1 MPPKAKF
8 TREEIIQAALQIVRS
23 QGFSALTA
31 RALGEQ
37 LGSSPRPIFTIFEN
51 KEEVQQDVIAAAKSV
66 YKEYIDKGLS
76 EAIPFKG
83 VGKQYISFSMQ
94 EPKLFQLLFMHEQV
108 NIPDIQGVL
117 PMIDESYQRIVQSIQ
132 ESYHLDEVLS
142 IKLYQHLWIYTHGIA
157 TLCATKMCRFTSEDI
172 NQMIS
177 ELFMSL
183 IKQMKVGNV
192 ND

>member
-51 KEEVQQDVIAAAKSV
+51 MEEVQQAVIAAAKSV

-76 EAIPFKG
+76 EAIPFERGWKAIHIFLLCRN
-83 VGKQYISFSMQ
+83 QSYFNYCLCMN
-94 EPKLFQLLFMHEQV
+94 KLIFLIFKEF
-108 NIPDIQGVL
+108 
-117 PMIDESYQRIVQSIQ
+117 YQ
-132 ESYHLDEVLS
+132 
-142 IKLYQHLWIYTHGIA
+142 
-157 TLCATKMCRFTSEDI
+157 
-172 NQMIS
+172 
-177 ELFMSL
+177 
-183 IKQMKVGNV
+183 
-192 ND
+192 